1 MRNLILTGGIRHD
14 FDGNTETV
22 IKLLND
28 IGITSEY
35 TNDINT
41 GIERLSSETFDLVTV
56 MALRWSMEGDEKY
69 ASLRDEYGYSMPA
82 ECRAILGNYIRQG
95 GGLFGLHTACLCF
108 DDWVEW
114 RDVLGGSWVWGQSF
128 HPPLGPVS
136 VSHTGQSHTLT
147 AGLPAFDS
155 VDEVYADLDLAP
167 DTIPLLSAC
176 ADDETE
182 APVLWAHQ
190 LDKGRVVFDALGH
203 DRNSLQ
209 HDVHGRLI
217 QRCAA
222 WVGGLSDERVSV
234 L

>member
-14 FDGNTETV
+14 FDGNTEAV
-22 IKLLND
+22 IELLGD
-28 IGITSEY
+28 IGLTSEY
-35 TNDINT
+35 TNDINV
-41 GIERLSSETFDLVTV
+41 GIERLSSEIFDLVTV
-56 MALRWSMEGDEKY
+56 MALRWSMQGNQKY

-82 ECRAILGNYIRQG
+82 GCRETLVGYIRQG

-108 DDWVEW
+108 DDWEEW
-114 RDVLGGSWVWGQSF
+114 RDVLGGAWVWGQSF

-136 VSHTGQSHTLT
+136 VSRTGHAHTLT
-147 AGLPAFDS
+147 AGLPGFDL

-176 ADDETE
+176 AEDGTE
-182 APVLWAHQ
+182 APVLWAHP

-209 HDVHGRLI
+209 NPVHGRLI
-217 QRCAA
+217 QRSAA
-222 WVGGLSDERVSV
+222 WACGFSEESVSA

>member
-22 IKLLND
+22 IELLGD

-35 TNDINT
+35 TNDINV

-56 MALRWSMEGDEKY
+56 MALRWSMGGNQKY

-82 ECRAILGNYIRQG
+82 ECRETLVNYIRQG

-108 DDWVEW
+108 DDWSEW
-114 RDVLGGSWVWGQSF
+114 RDVLGGAWVWGQSF

-136 VSHTGQSHTLT
+136 VSPTGQSHTLT

-155 VDEVYADLDLAP
+155 VDEVYAGLDLAP

-176 ADDETE
+176 ADDGTE
-182 APVLWAHQ
+182 APVLWARQ

-209 HDVHGRLI
+209 HDVHVRLI

-222 WVGGLSDERVSV
+222 WAGGLSDERVSV